1 MPLDTLE
8 PELSRPGD
16 VRLGD
21 FVEGH
26 KNGHDAAPKYD
37 TGLNAVA
44 IVGFAP
50 SSLKVAIETIFPNP
64 DWTPEKKRYIWG
76 LNELYKVNPMVDAHW
91 DRWFDIHD
99 PRSSISTRDADNV
112 KWLGAQTKPIYMVQH
127 YSDIPASVPYPLKE
141 IINFWESRYLTNTIT
156 MMILLAC
163 MEGRYRQDVYEN
175 GIRIHRKGDVEDQD
189 KAFGEMHIYGVD
201 MAQDSEYSQQR
212 PSCEAAIGFARGL
225 GIKVWLPPTSDLM
238 ATPFV
243 YGFEGDGQQLRAK
256 LDARIG
262 ELKGQA
268 ETHRQVGN
276 NAKMATAAYIAV
288 SNEMAAII
296 NKFMAEKVE
305 HPILE
310 ALKVRVNELQPEI
323 HKASNISEQ
332 NLLRA
337 ATLDGAHA
345 DAVYWRRAHT
355 GS

>member
-1 MPLDTLE
+1 MIAVDDLAL
-8 PELSRPGD
+8 PGE

-26 KNGHDAAPKYD
+26 KNGHDSAPRYD

-50 SSLKVAIETIFPNP
+50 SSLKNALENIFPNP
-64 DWTPEKKRYIWG
+64 DWIPEKRRYIWG
-76 LNELYKVNPMVDAHW
+76 LNELYKVSPIIEGHW

-112 KWLGAQTKPIYMVQH
+112 KWLSSQTKPIYMVQH
-127 YSDIPASVPYPLKE
+127 YSDIPASVSYPLRE
-141 IINFWESRYLTNTIT
+141 IINYWESRYLTNTIS

-163 MEGRYRQDVYEN
+163 MEGRYRQDVYED
-175 GIRIHRKGDVEDQD
+175 GKLLHRRGEVEDAE
-189 KAFGEMHIYGVD
+189 KAFGEIHVYGVD
-201 MAQDSEYSQQR
+201 MAQDSEYSHQR

-225 GIKVWLPPTSDLM
+225 GIKVWIPPTSDLM
-238 ATPFV
+238 AVPFI

-262 ELKGQA
+262 ELKVQA
-268 ETHRQVGN
+268 ENHRGVGN
-276 NAKMATAAYIAV
+276 NAKMATAAFIAV
-288 SNEMAAII
+288 CNEMAAIV
-296 NKFMAEKVE
+296 NRHLAQNVQ
-305 HPILE
+305 HPVLDDLTARI
-310 ALKVRVNELQPEI
+310 NELQPEI
-323 HKASNISEQ
+323 QKANGVAEA
-332 NLLRA
+332 NLMRA
-337 ATLDGAHA
+337 AMLDGAHD